1 MPPLL
6 PHAALR
12 TPSRSKSG
20 VTPGLQRPS
29 QVRNPV
35 FAARLGS
42 LHKETTMAVITHANP
57 HHASS
62 QPAQPGRHA
71 HFSARRIC
79 LGMVLLC
86 IGIAALALPL
96 VRDALN
102 LVQSQTHWKPLEHWL
117 AQAPMASWLMMFV
130 WGTLVPVSLLVMLR
144 FHRNVIGALAALAFA
159 VVAVVWYVHMPQQS
173 QCAALY
179 SDSLWCAAIA
189 WGYSLS
195 LGIANAVYLFALV
208 MLLLGGVSF
217 AAMPKDDE
225 EEKP

>member
-1 MPPLL
+1 M
-6 PHAALR
+6 HAYNTL
-12 TPSRSKSG
+12 THPSTRSK
-20 VTPGLQRPS
+20 
-29 QVRNPV
+29 N
-35 FAARLGS
+35 
-42 LHKETTMAVITHANP
+42 
-57 HHASS
+57 
-62 QPAQPGRHA
+62 
-71 HFSARRIC
+71 
-79 LGMVLLC
+79 LLL
-86 IGIAALALPL
+86 ALALTSLVVAGLVLPL
-96 VRDALN
+96 VWDFLAMINEIPKMQWL
-102 LVQSQTHWKPLEHWL
+102 QSLL
-117 AQAPMASWLMMFV
+117 AVSPAASWLMMFV

>member
-1 MPPLL
+1 
-6 PHAALR
+6 
-12 TPSRSKSG
+12 
-20 VTPGLQRPS
+20 
-29 QVRNPV
+29 
-35 FAARLGS
+35 
-42 LHKETTMAVITHANP
+42 MAVITHANP

-130 WGTLVPVSLLVMLR
+130 WGAAIPLVLLHSLQQTPSHKLR
-144 FHRNVIGALAALAFA
+144 TVVLMMVLMWIA
-159 VVAVVWYVHMPQQS
+159 VTWYVHMPAS
-173 QCAALY
+173 NQCTMLY
-179 SDSLWCAAIA
+179 ESWEWACSVLQWGFSMSLLLAIA
-189 WGYSLS
+189 AYAFLMLGLVISS
-195 LGIANAVYLFALV
+195 LGQLSEG
-208 MLLLGGVSF
+208 MEDEKSH
-217 AAMPKDDE
+217 AA
-225 EEKP
+225 